1 MPFDPDA
8 YLKQAPN
15 GQSFDPDTYLS
26 GKPQKPATPEGWHVN
41 VPGLM
46 ALTPLGTVASA
57 AKAVD
62 LAKHP
67 SLETV
72 KNDFKEGWKNIT
84 TPLLSAPDVD
94 TAKLPD
100 LPFAGVANPRLLGHV
115 WNATHQAIESFESPL
130 AIATIPVGGELAG
143 AAKGGS
149 KLAAATLKG
158 MSGAFAAISGY
169 ATAQQAPETLRLLR
183 DPNAS
188 IDDKG
193 KAIVSEAANATMTL
207 LGALGVVHKFVPE
220 AAKQLQGAHIE
231 DAPGKVVDAAGS
243 VADPEAREALVQA
256 ANHIAEVAGMPPTEV
271 KPAPPLE
278 LLPTGNTSPVMTLH
292 RAGDTTESGI
302 KPWSSW
308 TSEMETAEAY
318 TDNPGFGGKTIR
330 TVQVPEG
337 KVLDI
342 SLRNRSGLRK
352 LAEKLGFQ
360 PEVGE
365 QWMDNGWQYPWEES
379 SKVKE
384 ALEASEYDWIRY
396 EDDFPEGATTMVP
409 IKDVRLLS
417 EQRTGIDE
425 TLAEPPIGKPP
436 KESPGTKT
444 TSPVEGPKMPPADMT
459 YGIAARVTEA
469 RADAGVVEPIEPGEG
484 IAPKASVE
492 RGRQLLSEG
501 VSPEEALARFQK
513 TGAIRADDVA
523 LVRAKGEQL
532 ARKASEAAM
541 KYGAQ
546 SEEYKAAAA
555 ADSDWLK
562 AVKPMQTEWAK
573 IGAAQQGETAL
584 DTGDFHSLATEFK
597 RISGRDFTDREAVE
611 AEKIANEVKGAQ
623 DAAEE
628 AKAKVKKA
636 VRDEK
641 PTGEAGKVWK
651 RAKELLDAGEDDFD
665 DIRHKIATDLGMP
678 VEDVTKVLAG
688 PKTIRVITNDMY
700 SKMAQ
705 RRHLTQQA
713 EYWLRKQAMPGW
725 ERFAR
730 AIPSVFFKAKVFGHG
745 TVGMITHAGMNVFDP
760 TQWATYWPEFFKQF
774 KLIGWHDQGAF
785 HEMAMQDLVREPNY
799 VTARRAGLANAVNK
813 PMDDYQR
820 GFMGKLG
827 LSGNRGFD
835 ALKIYRQ
842 ARFSQAWNRFTPEMR
857 TPEMARA
864 LADSINHST
873 GYVRANFPQTA
884 SAFIFA
890 PKLEGSRWAF
900 LIGDPIRAGKTFAN
914 WSNASEAER
923 MFAVRDLKQ
932 KAVMAGTYIGLL
944 AANEGLLQATGSNQ
958 SINVTDPR
966 KPDFM
971 AFKAGGMQLGIVSP
985 LLGSIRYMVNM
996 LRAAQ
1001 GDRYAAEKRDTRF
1014 EQMSTVTVK
1023 YVRGKASP
1031 FGSFAT
1037 DVATQADYQNRPLPF
1052 SNDKVPAY
1060 LRREGVGKYTYPE
1073 YAFEQLAPIP
1083 AEEVIKE
1090 IWTDQGMSEDRA
1102 ARWLQVIATAA
1113 IMGGTGA
1120 RLSPDTGLEDRR
1132 RGNLR
1137 NPNFSRR

>member
-8 YLKQAPN
+8 YLKQAPS
-15 GQSFDPDTYLS
+15 GQSFDPNTYLA
-26 GKPQKPATPEGWHVN
+26 GKPQQPATPEGWHVN
-41 VPGLM
+41 VPALM
-46 ALTPLGTVASA
+46 AMTPLGTAANV
-57 AKAVD
+57 AKAAD
-62 LAKHP
+62 LAMHP
-67 SLETV
+67 SLEAV

-100 LPFAGVANPRLLGHV
+100 LPFAGVANPRLIGHV
-115 WNATHQAIESFESPL
+115 WNATHQTIESFESPL

-143 AAKGGS
+143 AAKAGS

-169 ATAQQAPETLRLLR
+169 ATAQQAPDTIRLLR

-188 IDDKG
+188 IDDNG
-193 KAIVSEAANATMTL
+193 KALVSEAANATMTL
-207 LGALGVVHKFVPE
+207 LGALGVVHKFAPE

-231 DAPGKVVDAAGS
+231 DVPGKVVDAAGS

-256 ANHIAEVAGMPPTEV
+256 ANHIAEVAGMPATEV
-271 KPAPPLE
+271 KPEPIPQPQIAAAAIKSGDSIA
-278 LLPTGNTSPVMTLH
+278 TGPNH
-292 RAGDTTESGI
+292 A
-302 KPWSSW
+302 
-308 TSEMETAEAY
+308 
-318 TDNPGFGGKTIR
+318 TIR
-330 TVQVPEG
+330 EKTPQIAKEG
-337 KVLDI
+337 
-342 SLRNRSGLRK
+342 
-352 LAEKLGFQ
+352 AQEGF
-360 PEVGE
+360 VTDTGKFVTR
-365 QWMDNGWQYPWEES
+365 EEAAAIA
-379 SKVKE
+379 KD
-384 ALEASEYDWIRY
+384 AGQLTPEAS
-396 EDDFPEGATTMVP
+396 
-409 IKDVRLLS
+409 
-417 EQRTGIDE
+417 
-425 TLAEPPIGKPP
+425 AEPPTSLHSHQVEMKPL
-436 KESPGTKT
+436 
-444 TSPVEGPKMPPADMT
+444 PPADMT

-469 RADAGVVEPIEPGEG
+469 RAEAGIVEPIEPGKG
-484 IAPKASVE
+484 IAPQASVE

-532 ARKASEAAM
+532 ARKASEAVQ

-597 RISGRDFTDREAVE
+597 RLSGRDFTDREAVD

-636 VRDEK
+636 IRQEK
-641 PTGEAGKVWK
+641 PTGEVGKVWK

-688 PKTIRVITNDMY
+688 PKTIRVITNEMY

-705 RRHLTQQA
+705 RRQLTQQA

-730 AIPSVFFKAKVFGHG
+730 AIPNAFFKAKVFGHG
-745 TVGMITHAGMNVFDP
+745 TVGMITHAGINVFDP
-760 TQWATYWPEFFKQF
+760 SQWATYWPEFFKQF

-799 VTARRAGLANAVNK
+799 ITARRAGLANAVNK

-842 ARFSQAWNRFTPEMR
+842 ARFSQAWDRFTPEMR

-864 LADSINHST
+864 LADSVNHST
-873 GYVRANFPQTA
+873 GYVRASFPQAA
-884 SAFIFA
+884 SAVIFA

-900 LIGDPIRAGKTFAN
+900 LIGDPIRAGKTFSN
-914 WSNASEAER
+914 WSKASEAER
-923 MFAVRDLKQ
+923 MFAIRDVKQ
-932 KAVMAGTYIGLL
+932 KAIMAGTYIGLL

-996 LRAAQ
+996 IRAAQ

-1014 EQMSTVTVK
+1014 EQMSTVTAK

-1031 FGSFAT
+1031 FGAFAT

-1052 SNDKVPAY
+1052 SSDKVPAY

-1090 IWTDQGMSEDRA
+1090 IWTDQGMSQDRA

-1132 RGNLR
+1132 RGGIR
-1137 NPNFSRR
+1137 NPNFTRR